1 MPVRKLRAAVTAILL
16 STAASCG
23 AALVLAAPA
32 QAATVSAKV
41 GPLLKEAQA
50 MIAAKNYAGAKA
62 KLNEADALKSTPDD
76 AAIINQFRSA
86 ISISSADPNTPGGA
100 KAKFAQDY
108 NAGKFKD
115 VIADAEY
122 LKKNNVFDAQ
132 SQLIVGQAYYKA
144 ADYAGCVKY
153 TKSLGSGETALA
165 LQARCAYEVGD
176 DVSQRAALEQLV
188 ARTGKSE
195 YWVGLLKL
203 GERAR
208 GLSDHN
214 TLDLN
219 RLRLLTGAASTK
231 DDYISLAQFA
241 LQFGFAA
248 EALSVMDKGAKLLS
262 DDRSQRLMTRAKADA
277 AARRPAKPRIWPPPG
292 PQPRATTWSSSASGW
307 SAPVRPRMPSAWSRK
322 ASRSRS
328 RTPTTARFVW
338 VRPISPP
345 ARRRTPRRPSRRSRR
360 RKRTPWWPISGSWL
374 PATKRLSRIA
384 KGAERRFCAFFYGR
398 AGSPTLRCHSPKLA
412 AFAPFAGPLDPLTR
426 CARRRS
432 WFPVASQT

>member
-16 STAASCG
+16 GTAATCG
-23 AALVLAAPA
+23 AALMLSAPA
-32 QAATVSAKV
+32 AAATVSAKV

-62 KLNEADALKSTPDD
+62 KLNEAEAAASTPDD
-76 AAIINQFRSA
+76 RAIINQFKNA
-86 ISISSADPNTPGGA
+86 IAVSSADPNTPGGA

-108 NAGKFKD
+108 NAGRFKD

-144 ADYAGCVKY
+144 GDYAGCVKY
-153 TKSLGSGETALA
+153 TKTLGSGETALA

-188 ARTGKSE
+188 ARTGKPE

-248 EALSVMDKGAKLLS
+248 EAQSVMEKGAKLLT
-262 DDRSQRLMTRAKADA
+262 DDRSQRLMARAKTDA
-277 AARRPAKPRIWPPPG
+277 AAQA
-292 PQPRATTWSSSASGW
+292 ASLD
-307 SAPVRPRMPSAWSRK
+307 K
-322 ASRSRS
+322 D
-328 RTPTTARFVW
+328 
-338 VRPISPP
+338 
-345 ARRRTPRRPSRRSRR
+345 
-360 RKRTPWWPISGSWL
+360 
-374 PATKRLSRIA
+374 
-384 KGAERRFCAFFYGR
+384 
-398 AGSPTLRCHSPKLA
+398 LA
-412 AFAPFAGPLDPLTR
+412 AAKAAPQGDDLVKIGERMIGQGKAKDAVGVIQEGLKKPLKDANNGQIRLGQAQMAAGQKKDAMATFQKVKAPEKD
-426 CARRRS
+426 AM
-432 WFPVASQT
+432 VAHLWYLAASH

>member
-1 MPVRKLRAAVTAILL
+1 MTVRKLRAAVTAILL
-16 STAASCG
+16 GTAAATG
-23 AALVLAAPA
+23 ATLMLSVPA
-32 QAATVSAKV
+32 SAATVSAKV
-41 GPLLKEAQA
+41 GPILKEAQA
-50 MIAAKNYAGAKA
+50 LIAAKNYKGASA
-62 KLNEADALKSTPDD
+62 KLNEAEAAASTPDD
-76 AAIINQFRSA
+76 RAIISQFKNA
-86 ISISSADPNTPGGA
+86 IAVSSADPNTPGGA

-144 ADYAGCVKY
+144 GDYAGCVKY

-176 DVSQRAALEQLV
+176 DASQRAALEQLV
-188 ARTGKSE
+188 ARTGKPE

-214 TLDLN
+214 TLDIN

-248 EALSVMDKGAKLLS
+248 EAQSVMEKGAKLLT
-262 DDRSQRLMTRAKADA
+262 DDRSQRLMARAKTDA
-277 AARRPAKPRIWPPPG
+277 ATQAANEAKD
-292 PQPRATTWSSSASGW
+292 
-307 SAPVRPRMPSAWSRK
+307 
-322 ASRSRS
+322 
-328 RTPTTARFVW
+328 
-338 VRPISPP
+338 
-345 ARRRTPRRPSRRSRR
+345 
-360 RKRTPWWPISGSWL
+360 
-374 PATKRLSRIA
+374 
-384 KGAERRFCAFFYGR
+384 
-398 AGSPTLRCHSPKLA
+398 LA
-412 AFAPFAGPLDPLTR
+412 AAKAAPQGDDLVKVGERMIGEGKAKDAIGVIQEGLKKPLKDANNGQIRLGQAQLAAGQKKDAQATFSKVKAPEKDAMVAHL
-426 CARRRS
+426 
-432 WFPVASQT
+432 WFLAASH